1 MLLIKGGR
9 GKHGVCYPHA
19 GTGEQAASTLWPME
33 VLLDCF
39 KSTLQRQ
46 SNERHVFLHQGELL
60 LGIFYLQFSKEAK
73 PPHF

>member
-1 MLLIKGGR
+1 M
-9 GKHGVCYPHA
+9 CYPHRQPA
-19 GTGEQAASTLWPME
+19 RCNPWR

-46 SNERHVFLHQGELL
+46 SNERHVFLHQGDLL

-73 PPHF
+73 SPRF

>member
-1 MLLIKGGR
+1 MCVILVLGLGSKQPAHCG
-9 GKHGVCYPHA
+9 PW
-19 GTGEQAASTLWPME
+19 S

-46 SNERHVFLHQGELL
+46 SNERHVFLHQGDLL
-60 LGIFYLQFSKEAK
+60 LGIFYLQLYKEAK